1 MRYLWIKAGVIA
13 NIVEYPTTPPET
25 ENGNDIVPAVTGL
38 ESVGDAFDVTDTR
51 NERQLTRIDGV
62 ILKELF
68 RITNAIRT
76 LNAQANLSAA
86 QYRAFLK
93 TLI

>member
-1 MRYLWIKAGVIA
+1 MRYLWVKAGIIV
-13 NIVEYPTTPPET
+13 NIVEYPGTPPEV
-25 ENGNDIVPAVTGL
+25 EGGNDIVLAATGL

-51 NERQLTRIDGV
+51 NERQLNRVDGV